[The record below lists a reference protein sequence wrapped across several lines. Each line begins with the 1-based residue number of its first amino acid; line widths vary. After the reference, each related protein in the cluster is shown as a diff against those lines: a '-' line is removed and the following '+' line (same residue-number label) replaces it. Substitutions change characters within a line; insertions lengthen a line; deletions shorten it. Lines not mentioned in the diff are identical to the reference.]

1 MMKVIVIGTGY
12 VGLPLAIMLAQHGQK
27 VVGVDINEKIVEAIN
42 SGILNI
48 DEEKLSELMKTDE
61 VRENLIAAS
70 YPCEGDVFVIS
81 VPTPAHERKKVCDLS
96 AVQSA
101 MQSIIPYL
109 RPNNLIILESTIP
122 PLTCREV
129 ITPMLEK
136 AGFSVG
142 KDILL
147 AHCPERILPGDI
159 FNEIVNNDRI
169 IGGVNKKSSEK
180 AKELYNI
187 FVKGA
192 LLETDDVTA
201 ELAKL
206 VENTYRDVNVA
217 LANELAEVCEGLKV
231 DVNKVIDMANKHPR
245 VHLLRPDI
253 GVGGHCI
260 PVDPWFIKEI
270 DPYNCRLITM
280 ARMINDEKPSK
291 IALKIKQQIKNIINP
306 RLLVLGVAYKP
317 NASDCRESPALKV
330 IKCLEAEGIE
340 MSVYDPLI
348 EDCKYEDFSA
358 LLPEVNAIIILVKHD
373 RILRDISENMSLI
386 EAKGI
391 KLIHFYGLD
400 DSQKKNKNLADPKIQ

>member
-1 MMKVIVIGTGY
+1 MNVIVIGTGY
-12 VGLPLAIMLAQHGQK
+12 VGLPLAIMLAQNGHK

-48 DEEKLSELMKTDE
+48 DEETLEEIMKTKE
-61 VRENLIAAS
+61 VRENLIAKS
-70 YPCEGDVFVIS
+70 CPCEGDVFVIS

-101 MQSIIPYL
+101 IQSIIPYL
-109 RPNNLIILESTIP
+109 RPRNLIILESTIP

-129 ITPMLEK
+129 ITPMLENH
-136 AGFSVG
+136 GFSVG
-142 KDILL
+142 EDILL

-169 IGGVNKKSSEK
+169 IGGVNKDSCEK
-180 AKELYNI
+180 AKELYSI

-206 VENTYRDVNVA
+206 VENTYRDVNIA
-217 LANELAEVCEGLKV
+217 LANELAEVCEGLNV

-280 ARMINDEKPSK
+280 ARMINDEKPNK
-291 IALKIKQQIKNIINP
+291 IALKIKQQIKDIVNP

-317 NASDCRESPALKV
+317 NTSDCRESPALRV
-330 IKCLEAEGIE
+330 IKCLEAEGVAMTIC
-340 MSVYDPLI
+340 DPLI
-348 EDCKYEDFSA
+348 ENYKYEEFSA
-358 LLPEVNAIIILVKHD
+358 LLTEVDAIVILVKHD
-373 RILRDISENMSLI
+373 RILKDVYENMSLI
-386 EAKGI
+386 EEQGI
-391 KLIHFYGLD
+391 KVIHFYGLD
-400 DSQKKNKNLADPKIQ
+400 DPQKKNKSLAYLR